1 MEEHKGPDRRKYF
14 RVALPLLVSYTVV
27 DAPQE
32 IKELYPKDIS
42 GSGMRIPLKEN
53 LGVGTL
59 LKVEL
64 DLLKDEKKIQL
75 DAKVIWAS
83 PVPDDRQYPYEAGI
97 EFINVDLADRI
108 MISNCV
114 LYRAELLKEPYI

>member
-1 MEEHKGPDRRKYF
+1 MEDHKGPDRRKYF

-27 DAPQE
+27 DVPQE
-32 IKELYPKDIS
+32 TKELYAKDIS
-42 GSGMRIPLKEN
+42 GSGMRIPLNDN
-53 LGVGTL
+53 LAVGTL

-64 DLLKDEKKIQL
+64 DLLKEERKIQL
-75 DAKVIWAS
+75 DAKVIWVS

-97 EFINVDLADRI
+97 EFINVDLVDRI

>member
-1 MEEHKGPDRRKYF
+1 MEDHKGPDRRKYF

-27 DAPQE
+27 DVPQE
-32 IKELYPKDIS
+32 IKELYAKDIS
-42 GSGMRIPLKEN
+42 GSGMRIPLIDN
-53 LGVGTL
+53 LAVGTL

-64 DLLKDEKKIQL
+64 DLLKEERKIQL
-75 DAKVIWAS
+75 DAKVIWVS

-114 LYRAELLKEPYI
+114 LYRAELLKGPYL